1 MTDQNSQFYAILTA
15 IGEAKQANAAALGV
29 AWRITHMGVG
39 DANGTEPQPQRTQ
52 TKLINERR
60 RAALNQL
67 SVDPTNS
74 SIIIA
79 EQIIP
84 EDVGGW
90 WIREIGL
97 YDEAGDLVA
106 VGNCAPS
113 YKPLLTQGTGRNQII
128 RMSLIV
134 SSSEHVELKI
144 DPSIVLASRRFVEQ
158 AIEAH
163 ARVAASETV
172 SGHVVMAKVAEVLAG
187 TGGAKAASPAGVKA
201 ADDKIRSDLT
211 AKSPSIFIVDQ
222 LRQAVE
228 SASGGRQ
235 TVLYTAKGQPSYMHI
250 LPRFNLEDVAPGLEL
265 GSGTHP
271 AFLVNGAA
279 KSELF
284 IGAYHAQLIDGEAV
298 SRPGVDPRTSIT
310 FDNARAACRANGAG
324 WHLFSNWEWAA
335 IALWCMANGY
345 EPRGNTNFGRHHEKR
360 WETGRRQDGGIPGEV
375 DAAKV
380 GRTLTGSGPAI
391 WAHDGTPAG
400 IHDLV
405 GNIWEWVDGMKL
417 VDGRVHMPLDNNFN
431 QLDADWPA
439 HALWFSGSTP
449 SNNGTTALVTDA
461 ASVVRNGAPGDD
473 GNGGLAD
480 LRNPWSGTP
489 IAGEAPLLAKQA
501 LIAPA
506 GISPQGYVH
515 SRSYGTRFPL
525 RGGDWNI
532 ADIAGLAA
540 LYLIYS
546 RAAADS
552 TVGFRPAFAL

>member
-52 TKLINERR
+52 TTLINERR

-172 SGHVVMAKVAEVLAG
+172 SGHVLMAKVAEVLAG

-235 TVLYTAKGQPSYMHI
+235 TVLYTAKGQPSYMCV
-250 LPRFNLEDVAPGLEL
+250 LPRFNCEDVAPGGEL
-265 GSGTHP
+265 GTGTHP
-271 AFLVNGAA
+271 AFLVNGVA

-284 IGAYHAQLIDGEAV
+284 IGAYQAQLIDGEAV
-298 SRPGVDPRTSIT
+298 SRPGVDPRTSIN

-345 EPRGNTNFGRHHEKR
+345 EPSGNTNFGRHHGKR
-360 WETGRRQDGGIPGEV
+360 WETGRRFDGNAPG
-375 DAAKV
+375 DTGNAI
-380 GRTLTGSGPAI
+380 GRTLAGSGPAA

-400 IHDLV
+400 IADLV
-405 GNIWEWVDGMKL
+405 GNIWEWVDGFCLK
-417 VDGRVHMPLDNNFN
+417 DGRVHMPLDNNFN

-449 SNNGTTALVTDA
+449 SNHGTIALVTAA

-473 GNGGLAD
+473 SNSGFAD
-480 LRNPWSGTP
+480 SRNPWSATP
-489 IAGEAPLLAKQA
+489 ITGAAPLLTKQA

-506 GISPQGYVH
+506 GIAPQGAVY
-515 SRSYGTRFPL
+515 SRSYGTRFPV
-525 RGGDWNI
+525 RGGGWNN
-532 ADIAGLAA
+532 AGDAGLAA
-540 LYLIYS
+540 LSLHNS
-546 RAAADS
+546 RAAAS
-552 TVGFRPAFAL
+552 GGIGFRPAFAL

>member
-15 IGEAKQANAAALGV
+15 VGEARLANAAALGV

-52 TKLINERR
+52 TALINERR

-144 DPSIVLASRRFVEQ
+144 DPSIVLASRRYVDL

-163 ARVAASETV
+163 AKVAASETV

-201 ADDKIRSDLT
+201 GDDKIRSDLT

-235 TVLYTAKGQPSYMHI
+235 TVLYTAKGQPSYMYI

-271 AFLVNGAA
+271 AFLVNGVA

-324 WHLFSNWEWAA
+324 WHLLSNWEWAA

-345 EPRGNTNFGRHHEKR
+345 EPRGNTNYGRHHDKR
-360 WETGRRQDGGIPGEV
+360 WETGRRQDGGVPGEV
-375 DAAKV
+375 DTTKAA
-380 GRTLTGSGPAI
+380 RTLTGSGPAA
-391 WAHDGTPAG
+391 WTHDGTPAG
-400 IHDLV
+400 IADLV
-405 GNIWEWVDGMKL
+405 GNIWDWVDGMKL
-417 VDGRVHMPLDNNFN
+417 VDGRVHMPLDNDFN
-431 QLDADWPA
+431 ADEAQWQA
-439 HALWFSGSTP
+439 FNLWFSGSNP
-449 SNNGTTALVTDA
+449 AANGATSLVTDA
-461 ASVVRNGAPGDD
+461 ASVVRNGEPGYD
-473 GNGGLAD
+473 GHDGFAD
-480 LRNPWSGTP
+480 SRNPWSATP
-489 IAGEAPLLAKQA
+489 ITGEAPLLTKQA

-506 GISPQGYVH
+506 GIAPQGYVY
-515 SRSYGTRFPL
+515 SRSYGTRFPI
-525 RGGDWNI
+525 RGGAWRS
-532 ADIAGLAA
+532 AGAAGLAA
-540 LYLIYS
+540 LNLYHS
-546 RAAADS
+546 RALAGS
-552 TVGFRPAFAL
+552 TLGFRPAFAL